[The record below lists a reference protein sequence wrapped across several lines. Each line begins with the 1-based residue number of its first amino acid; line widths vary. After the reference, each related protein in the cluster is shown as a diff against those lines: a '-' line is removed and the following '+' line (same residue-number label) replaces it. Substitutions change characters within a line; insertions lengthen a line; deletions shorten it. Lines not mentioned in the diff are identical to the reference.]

1 MTKNNSADVKIGQ
14 LSHKIWD
21 AINEVD
27 YDPMHPAFDSF
38 EDPVK
43 DEIVK
48 FATDVIS
55 GFPNIKVQ

>member
-1 MTKNNSADVKIGQ
+1 MIKNNNTSTKIDQ
-14 LSHKIWD
+14 LSNKIWD
-21 AINEVD
+21 AINQVD
-27 YDPMHPAFDSF
+27 YDPLHPAFNSF

-48 FATDVIS
+48 FATEVIN

>member
-1 MTKNNSADVKIGQ
+1 MTKNSSTRTKVEQ

-21 AINEVD
+21 VINEVG

-43 DEIVK
+43 DEIVE
-48 FATDVIS
+48 FATEVIN
-55 GFPNIKVQ
+55 GFPNIKAQ